1 MTLFGA
7 WVLFPGLLALLAL
20 GCGLLLERAAGAAL
34 PGGALLP
41 AGMATIIVL
50 AQVPIVIGLPGL
62 TTPVI
67 VLAAAAGLYL
77 SRGRRPRM
85 PDRWL
90 LGAALALFAVYA
102 APVVLSGQATFAGY
116 IKLDDTS
123 TWLGLTD
130 QVMERGLDISSLA
143 PSSYE
148 AAIDLNLGVG
158 YPFGVF
164 LPLGIGHA
172 LVSIDVAWLIQP
184 YMAVF
189 AVALMLA
196 LWSLLGEAIERRW
209 MRAAV
214 CFVAAQPALL
224 FGYYLWGGIKEMAA
238 AALLAT
244 SVALLAPALRGSAG
258 PRAMIAPACAIAALA
273 AVLTPGGVVW
283 LAPALALAAFLIW
296 RRSPAGL
303 LPKAVGLTLAV
314 VLLSLPV
321 LTTGTLLPTVSDP
334 LTDAG
339 ALGNLIAP
347 LNVFQIAGI
356 WPVGDFRFAPHD
368 SFITVVMIAVVVLA
382 ALWGAAEAVRRKNV
396 PPVIYAIGIVAGSL
410 VLFVAGSPWNG
421 GKALAAGSPA
431 VLLLAGIGIAG
442 LARGGRRFEAAVIG
456 GVIVVGVLWS
466 NVLAYREVWLA
477 PRDQLVELEQMG
489 DEFAGQ
495 GPTLMT
501 EYQPYGVRHFLRKE
515 DPEAASELRRRQV
528 PLVGGGTLEK
538 GEYADTDRLALG
550 GLLVY
555 RTLVLRR
562 SPSQS
567 RPPLPYALRRK
578 GDFYEAWQRAVT
590 PTPTVIEHLPL
601 GSGLDPGE
609 VPSCGE
615 IAALAERAPPG
626 ARLVAPLAPRLQFI
640 AMGEQSRPADW
651 PAEPGDHR
659 LVTPGGTGTMT
670 IEIEAPEASQTEF
683 WVGGS
688 VSGELE
694 LRLDGEPVA
703 DVQRQLNST
712 GQYVSLGQALLRQG
726 PNTIEIHYTNGGWGP
741 GSDVAQEPIGP
752 LVLRP
757 TDEVAERI
765 LSVEPGRSSAL
776 CGRRLDW
783 VELVSG

>member
-1 MTLFGA
+1 VTLLGA

-20 GCGLLLERAAGAAL
+20 GCGLLLERASGAAL
-34 PGGALLP
+34 PSAALVP
-41 AGMATIIVL
+41 AGIAAIVVL
-50 AQVPIVIGLPGL
+50 AQVPIVLGLPGL
-62 TTPVI
+62 TTPVV

-77 SRGRRPRM
+77 ARDRRPRM

-90 LGAALALFAVYA
+90 LVAALALFAVYA

-123 TWLGLTD
+123 TWLGITD
-130 QVMERGLDISSLA
+130 QVMERGLDVSSLA

-164 LPLGIGHA
+164 LPLGIGHE

-184 YMAVF
+184 YMAF
-189 AVALMLA
+189 FGLALMLA
-196 LWSLLGEAIERRW
+196 FWCLLRDAIERSW

-244 SVALLAPALRGSAG
+244 SIALLAPAIDADAR
-258 PRAMIAPACAIAALA
+258 PRAMIAPACAIAALV
-273 AVLTPGGVVW
+273 AVLTPGGLVW
-283 LAPALALAAFLIW
+283 LAPALILAALLVW
-296 RRSPAGL
+296 RRTPADL
-303 LPKAVGLTLAV
+303 LPKAIGLVVAV
-314 VLLSLPV
+314 VVLSLPV

-368 SFITVVMIAVVVLA
+368 SFVTVVMIAVALAA
-382 ALWGAAEAVRRKNV
+382 ALWGAVVTVRRGSFA
-396 PPVIYAIGIVAGSL
+396 PAIYAIGVVAGSMA
-410 VLFVAGSPWNG
+410 LFAAGSPWNG
-421 GKALAAGSPA
+421 GKALAAGAPA
-431 VLLLAGIGIAG
+431 VLLMSGIGVAA
-442 LARGGRRFEAAVIG
+442 LARGGRRFEAAVVG
-456 GVIVVGVLWS
+456 GVIAFGVLWS

-477 PRDQLVELEQMG
+477 PRGQLVELEQIG
-489 DEFAGQ
+489 EEFAGQ

-515 DPEAASELRRRQV
+515 EPEAASELRRREI
-528 PLVGGGTLEK
+528 PLAEGGTLEK
-538 GEYADTDRLALG
+538 GEYADTDRLALD

-567 RPPLPYALRRK
+567 RPPLPYSLRRRD
-578 GDFYEAWQRAVT
+578 DFYETWQRD
-590 PTPTVIEHLPL
+590 PTPEPSVIVHLGL
-601 GSGLDPGE
+601 GSGLDPGA
-609 VPSCGE
+609 VPSCAE
-615 IAALAERAPPG
+615 VAALAGRTPPG
-626 ARLVAPLAPRLQFI
+626 ARLVAAVAPPLQFI
-640 AMGEQSRPADW
+640 ALGEQSRPADW
-651 PAEPGDHR
+651 PAEPEDPR
-659 LVTPGGTGTMT
+659 LVTPTSTGAMT
-670 IEIEAPEASQTEF
+670 IELAGERGGRTEF

-688 VSGELE
+688 VRGELE
-694 LRLDGEPVA
+694 ATLNGRRIA
-703 DVQRQLNST
+703 DVEDQLNND
-712 GQYVSLGQALLRQG
+712 GQYLSLGEGNLRPG
-726 PNTIEIHYTNGGWGP
+726 ADTLELRYTAGGWAPGAHGP
-741 GSDVAQEPIGP
+741 QEPIGP

-757 TDEVAERI
+757 AAKPEEPI
-765 LSVEPGRSSAL
+765 LSVAPEQSAAL

-783 VELVSG
+783 IELVRG

>member
-1 MTLFGA
+1 VTLFGA

-34 PGGALLP
+34 PPAALVP
-41 AGMATIIVL
+41 AGIAAIIVI
-50 AQVPIVIGLPGL
+50 AQVPIVLGLPGL
-62 TTPVI
+62 TTPVV
-67 VLAAAAGLYL
+67 VLVAAAGLYL
-77 SRGRRPRM
+77 ARDRRPRI

-90 LGAALALFAVYA
+90 LAAAAALFAVYA

-164 LPLGIGHA
+164 LPLGIGHE

-184 YMAVF
+184 YMAF
-189 AVALMLA
+189 FGVALMLA
-196 LWSLLGEAIERRW
+196 FWALLADAIERSW

-244 SVALLAPALRGSAG
+244 TIALLGPAIEPTSR
-258 PRAMIAPACAIAALA
+258 PRAMIAPACAIAALV
-273 AVLTPGGVVW
+273 AVLTPGSVVW
-283 LAPALALAAFLIW
+283 LGPALILAALLVW
-296 RRSPAGL
+296 RRSPAALVPKGIGL
-303 LPKAVGLTLAV
+303 VLAV
-314 VLLSLPV
+314 VVLSLPV
-321 LTTGTLLPTVSDP
+321 LTTGTLLPAVSDP

-347 LNVFQIAGI
+347 LNVFQIAGV

-368 SFITVVMIAVVVLA
+368 TFVTVLMIAVALA
-382 ALWGAAEAVRRKNV
+382 AALFGTVASVQRRNAAPA
-396 PPVIYAIGIVAGSL
+396 IYAIGIVTGSL
-410 VLFVAGSPWNG
+410 ALFIAGSPWNG
-421 GKALAAGSPA
+421 GKALAAASPA
-431 VLLLAGIGIAG
+431 VLLMAGVGVAA
-442 LARGGRRFEAAVIG
+442 LARGGRRFEAAVVG

-477 PRDQLVELEQMG
+477 PREQLVELEQIG
-489 DEFAGQ
+489 EEFAGQ

-515 DPEAASELRRRQV
+515 DPEAASELRRRV
-528 PLVGGGTLEK
+528 IPLAEGGTLEK
-538 GEYADTDRLALG
+538 GEYTDTDRLALD

-567 RPPLPYALRRK
+567 RPPLPYSLRRV
-578 GDFYEAWQRAVT
+578 GDFYETWQRS
-590 PTPTVIEHLPL
+590 PTPEPTVLEHLAL
-601 GSGLDPGE
+601 GSGLDPGG
-609 VPSCGE
+609 VPSCARV
-615 IAALAERAPPG
+615 AALAAQAPAG
-626 ARLVAPLAPRLQFI
+626 ARLVAPIAPRLEFVGL
-640 AMGEQSRPADW
+640 GEQSRPAGW
-651 PAEPGDHR
+651 PAEAEDPR
-659 LVTPGGTGTMT
+659 LVTPTSSGTMT
-670 IEIEAPEASQTEF
+670 IEIEAKQGAETEF

-688 VSGELE
+688 VRGDLE
-694 LRLDGEPVA
+694 LILNGKRVA
-703 DVQRQLNST
+703 GVEDQLNNN
-712 GQYVSLGQALLRQG
+712 GQYLSLGEGTLRPG
-726 PNTIEIHYTNGGWGP
+726 ANTIELHYSAGGWRP
-741 GSDVAQEPIGP
+741 GSHAPQEPIGP

-757 TDEVAERI
+757 AGEVDEHL
-765 LSVEPGRSSAL
+765 LSVAPEQSAAL

-783 VELVSG
+783 IELVRG